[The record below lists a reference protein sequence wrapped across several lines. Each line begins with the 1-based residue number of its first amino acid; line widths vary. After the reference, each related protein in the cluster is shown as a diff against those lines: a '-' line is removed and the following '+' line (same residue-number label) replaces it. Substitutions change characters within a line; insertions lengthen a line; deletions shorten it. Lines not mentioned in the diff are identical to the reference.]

1 MKFSLVLNFSEKN
14 VLKKTYFRFSF
25 GVEET
30 FLGELSD
37 INGGVFFFIF
47 ICLVFSLSYLYKNI
61 CCRKNQKR
69 ELERDTTGS
78 SNSTKDY
85 ECKVLNEADH
95 DSIEFIEQDDTHSN
109 YICYYAFSGRLA
121 VYDLSTNSLI
131 AQGISF
137 KRSCQDSKFW
147 TGFLKFLKS

>member
-1 MKFSLVLNFSEKN
+1 MIFSKFFEFLFSTEIF
-14 VLKKTYFRFSF
+14 FRFSF

-37 INGGVFFFIF
+37 ISGGVFLFIL

-61 CCRKNQKR
+61 CCRKNQKH
-69 ELERDTTGS
+69 ELEDTTGS
-78 SNSTKDY
+78 VNSTKDY

-121 VYDLSTNSLI
+121 VYDLATNSLI

-137 KRSCQDSKFW
+137 IRFQV
-147 TGFLKFLKS
+147 FLTRYNLDG

>member
-1 MKFSLVLNFSEKN
+1 M
-14 VLKKTYFRFSF
+14 
-25 GVEET
+25 
-30 FLGELSD
+30 
-37 INGGVFFFIF
+37 FFFIL

-69 ELERDTTGS
+69 ELEDTTGS
-78 SNSTKDY
+78 VNSSKDY

-121 VYDLSTNSLI
+121 VYDLATNSLI

-137 KRSCQDSKFW
+137 MRLYFELFFNFASEVLVRIYLIKYFETVYSQSRYSSK
-147 TGFLKFLKS
+147 GNQEK

>member
-1 MKFSLVLNFSEKN
+1 MTDFF
-14 VLKKTYFRFSF
+14 FRFSF

-37 INGGVFFFIF
+37 INGGVFFFIL

-69 ELERDTTGS
+69 ELEDTTGS
-78 SNSTKDY
+78 VNSSKDY

-121 VYDLSTNSLI
+121 VYDLATNSLI

-137 KRSCQDSKFW
+137 MRLFQTFFQFCIGSFSPKLFD
-147 TGFLKFLKS
+147 